1 MLLSGFKRNSRE
13 LSIEYLN
20 SPELGGV
27 CEVSSKE
34 REGPPSF
41 RLKCHIFIHDT
52 KAIILNR
59 PGSATTPCCKRKQQV
74 RRCFYFYPFALHV
87 AVFSFFAI
95 RRSFACCEGALAA
108 TAMTAAA
115 AAVCCS
121 VSLIVS
127 VLCVMFCLLC
137 CLICV
142 ILGVLLCYYSC
153 DI

>member
-1 MLLSGFKRNSRE
+1 MKRRAR
-13 LSIEYLN
+13 
-20 SPELGGV
+20 GT
-27 CEVSSKE
+27 
-34 REGPPSF
+34 SF
-41 RLKCHIFIHDT
+41 VPAESTTYICIYDT

-74 RRCFYFYPFALHV
+74 RRCFYFYPFALYV

-108 TAMTAAA
+108 TAVTAAA

-153 DI
+153 DIWSCWNILRTRYTAAVCRDHRAF